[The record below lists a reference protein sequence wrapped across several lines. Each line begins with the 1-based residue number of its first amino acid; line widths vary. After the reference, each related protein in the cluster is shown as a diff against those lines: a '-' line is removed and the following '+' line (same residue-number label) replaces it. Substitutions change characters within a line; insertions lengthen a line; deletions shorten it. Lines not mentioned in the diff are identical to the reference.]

1 MARTPQVTRNL
12 QTTEVNVLCLD
23 INKGEPFNQK
33 VVLPRTY
40 KDEKHMLKAVEKVI
54 NSDTVKAVHIV
65 DSAVKETLYGMSEQD
80 FITLAKVLPP
90 RNSNIDPENSDT
102 EE

>member
-40 KDEKHMLKAVEKVI
+40 KDEKHMLKAAEKVV